1 MHRMAGKHRAGCLTH
16 MLGGLALIVAFCVA
30 GCEDP
35 PSTGYITKMPYEG
48 ESYWYSTHCGM
59 YHTVTST
66 TMVKRGNSYVASTS
80 TSQVCIMTVQDRH
93 VNPPKWEI
101 CLRADDDPKHKG
113 CFEVPRDLYNK
124 YQVGTHYP
132 NPM

>member
-1 MHRMAGKHRAGCLTH
+1 MAGKHRAGCLTD
-16 MLGGLALIVAFCVA
+16 MLVGLALIVTFFVA

-35 PSTGYITKMPYEG
+35 PSAGYITKMPYEG
-48 ESYWYSTHCGM
+48 ESYWY
-59 YHTVTST
+59 TSECS
-66 TMVKRGNSYVASTS
+66 MSTS
-80 TSQVCIMTVQDRH
+80 VYDSYSKTYVQRCIMWVQNRH